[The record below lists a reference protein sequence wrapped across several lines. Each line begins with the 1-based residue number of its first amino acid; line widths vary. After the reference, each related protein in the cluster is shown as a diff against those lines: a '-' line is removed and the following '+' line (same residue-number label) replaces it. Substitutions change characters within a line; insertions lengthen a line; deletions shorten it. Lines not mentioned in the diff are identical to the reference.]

1 MEMGSH
7 QFIDVSQVFSK
18 YYYFLLKDLKSNG
31 CREKKMQF
39 GSFSLLL
46 SWEDCYN
53 GSWMTG
59 VIACIFNIILINFK
73 F

>member
-31 CREKKMQF
+31 CREKKCSLDLF
-39 GSFSLLL
+39 LCFSHGKIVTM
-46 SWEDCYN
+46 DH
-53 GSWMTG
+53 G
-59 VIACIFNIILINFK
+59 
-73 F
+73 